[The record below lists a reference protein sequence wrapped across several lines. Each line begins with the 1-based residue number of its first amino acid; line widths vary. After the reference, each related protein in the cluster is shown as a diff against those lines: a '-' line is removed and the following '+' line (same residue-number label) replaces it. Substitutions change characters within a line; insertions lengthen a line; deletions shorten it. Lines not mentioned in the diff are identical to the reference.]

1 MSCNILSKGRRL
13 GKCNFDGSLLWRLLP
28 SPRHHHLHVR
38 FLYFCPHIR
47 FVWLH
52 VRFFS
57 STILTFSPSYN
68 SLWFAF
74 VTDGSVQNR
83 GFELTYTTSEV
94 DRDWCF
100 TLQYIS
106 PPSQKTKIM
115 GWNMKNFVEMHLQL
129 LLWFEGVQR
138 KWRHL
143 EGYGGSDK
151 LPPAGIKIR
160 AWVFVDRICIFQHY
174 VFWVFEQE

>member
-1 MSCNILSKGRRL
+1 MWDLIFS
-13 GKCNFDGSLLWRLLP
+13 
-28 SPRHHHLHVR
+28 SPHKI
-38 FLYFCPHIR
+38 FFK
-47 FVWLH
+47 FWLH
-52 VRFFS
+52 VRFFYQ
-57 STILTFSPSYN
+57 IFSPSYN

-94 DRDWCF
+94 DSDWCF

-106 PPSQKTKIM
+106 PLSQKTKIM
-115 GWNMKNFVEMHLQL
+115 GWNMKNFVEMQLQL
-129 LLWFEGVQR
+129 LLWFEGVQW

-160 AWVFVDRICIFQHY
+160 ASFCGQDWHFSTLRILS
-174 VFWVFEQE
+174 FWTGITY